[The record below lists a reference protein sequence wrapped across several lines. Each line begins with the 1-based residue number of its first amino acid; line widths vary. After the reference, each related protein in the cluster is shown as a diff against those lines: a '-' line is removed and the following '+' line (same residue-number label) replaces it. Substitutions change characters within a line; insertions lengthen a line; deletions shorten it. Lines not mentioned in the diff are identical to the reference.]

1 MKNRQLHCLSVYNL
15 FCNNIE
21 IYLLSTNKTPKKSIS
36 LSCAKGFT
44 TIELVVVIILIGILA
59 ATVIPKMQSTG
70 GYEEIIYQDE
80 TVTKLRS
87 IQLRAMQNTSGNQC
101 NSVLVSTYELGIPD
115 ELDDPATPDD
125 VCNGFDDEDLHN
137 TTTVKIIDHEVEFE
151 YAGGSTLFSFDHL
164 GRPVDC
170 SSPCEISIVGIEQTL
185 IVAINDQGYIY
196 AAN

>member
-1 MKNRQLHCLSVYNL
+1 MVLSINIHITNL
-15 FCNNIE
+15 E
-21 IYLLSTNKTPKKSIS
+21 VLPKQR
-36 LSCAKGFT
+36 GFT

-59 ATVIPKMQSTG
+59 ATLIPKIQSTG

-87 IQLRAMQNTSGNQC
+87 IQLRAMLNTSGSLC
-101 NSVLVSTYELGIPD
+101 DSYSINSVLVTDDKLGIPD
-115 ELDDPATPDD
+115 DSCTSFAD
-125 VCNGFDDEDLHN
+125 NDLN
-137 TTTVKIIDHEVEFE
+137 STTIVKIIEQDVEFE
-151 YAGGSTLFSFDHL
+151 YEGGDTLFSFDHL

-170 SSPCEISIVGIEQTL
+170 SSPCQISIVGTEQTL

>member
-1 MKNRQLHCLSVYNL
+1 MVLSINIHITNL
-15 FCNNIE
+15 E
-21 IYLLSTNKTPKKSIS
+21 ILPKQ
-36 LSCAKGFT
+36 KGFT

-59 ATVIPKMQSTG
+59 ATVIPKMQSSG

-87 IQLRAMQNTSGNQC
+87 IQLRAMQNTSGSEC
-101 NSVLVSTYELGIPD
+101 HDVLITTDKLGIPD
-115 ELDDPATPDD
+115 DS
-125 VCNGFDDEDLHN
+125 C
-137 TTTVKIIDHEVEFE
+137 TTFVDNDSNSTTIVKIIDHEVEFE

-170 SSPCEISIVGIEQTL
+170 SSPCQISIVGTEQTL

>member
-1 MKNRQLHCLSVYNL
+1 MLYKLNYNNFKN
-15 FCNNIE
+15 I
-21 IYLLSTNKTPKKSIS
+21 T
-36 LSCAKGFT
+36 GFT
-44 TIELVVVIILIGILA
+44 TIELVVVIILIGIIS

-87 IQLRAMQNTSGNQC
+87 IQLRAMQDTSVSGC
-101 NSVLVSTYELGIPD
+101 HDVLVTSDKLGIPD
-115 ELDDPATPDD
+115 
-125 VCNGFDDEDLHN
+125 VSC
-137 TTTVKIIDHEVEFE
+137 TTFVDNNVNSTTIVKIIEDGVSFQ

-170 SSPCEISIVGIEQTL
+170 VSPCQISIVGKEQTL

-196 AAN
+196 AVN

>member
-1 MKNRQLHCLSVYNL
+1 
-15 FCNNIE
+15 
-21 IYLLSTNKTPKKSIS
+21 LSTNKTPKKSIS
-36 LSCAKGFT
+36 LFFAKGFT

-87 IQLRAMQNTSGNQC
+87 IQLRAMQNTSGSLC
-101 NSVLVSTYELGIPD
+101 DSYSINSVLVTNDKLGIPD
-115 ELDDPATPDD
+115 DSCTSFAD
-125 VCNGFDDEDLHN
+125 NDLN
-137 TTTVKIIDHEVEFE
+137 STTIVKIIEQDVEFE
-151 YAGGSTLFSFDHL
+151 YAGGDTLFSFDRL

-170 SSPCEISIVGIEQTL
+170 FDPCEISIVGKEQTL

-196 AAN
+196 AKN

>member
-1 MKNRQLHCLSVYNL
+1 MVLSINIHITNL
-15 FCNNIE
+15 E
-21 IYLLSTNKTPKKSIS
+21 TLQKQ
-36 LSCAKGFT
+36 KGFT

-70 GYEEIIYQDE
+70 GYEEIIYQNE

-87 IQLRAMQNTSGNQC
+87 IQLRAMQNTSGSEC
-101 NSVLVSTYELGIPD
+101 HDVLITTDKLGIPD
-115 ELDDPATPDD
+115 DS
-125 VCNGFDDEDLHN
+125 C
-137 TTTVKIIDHEVEFE
+137 TTFVDNNLNSTTIVKIIDHDVEFE
-151 YAGGSTLFSFDHL
+151 YAGGSTVFTFDHL

-170 SSPCEISIVGIEQTL
+170 SSPCQISIVGTEQTL